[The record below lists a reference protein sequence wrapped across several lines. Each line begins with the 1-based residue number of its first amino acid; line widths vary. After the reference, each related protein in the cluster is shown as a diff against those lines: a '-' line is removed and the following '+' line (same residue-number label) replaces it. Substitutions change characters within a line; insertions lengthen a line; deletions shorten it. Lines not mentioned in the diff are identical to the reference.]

1 VRDITSLVDRLERLD
16 GASAPST
23 ALPILTFHGLDD
35 RSSVISFPPH
45 VFRRGLARLHER
57 GYRTASLA
65 EVATCL
71 RRGLPLPARTV
82 VITFDDGY
90 RSVYDEAFPVLRQ
103 YGMTATVFLTIGDSD
118 ASAPAGRLPALGG
131 REMLSWSEIREMH
144 ALGMEIGAHT
154 LTHPDLTRLPRARV
168 EVELRDSKDRIE
180 DALSAPVECF
190 AYPYGRFDAPSHE
203 LARQY
208 FSCACSDRLGC
219 VRADS
224 DPHALARVETYY
236 LRSDWLFDLVSTPR
250 LERYLRVRNLPR
262 TLRRMAQPA
271 AG

>member
-1 VRDITSLVDRLERLD
+1 VDRLEPLA

-23 ALPILTFHGLDD
+23 ALPILTFHGFDD
-35 RSSVISFPPH
+35 RSSVISFPPR
-45 VFRRGLARLHER
+45 VFRRGLARLLER
-57 GYRTASLA
+57 GYRTTSLA
-65 EVATCL
+65 AVAARL
-71 RRGLPLPARTV
+71 RHGLPLSAQTV

-103 YGMTATVFLTIGDSD
+103 YAMTATIFLTIGDSD
-118 ASAPAGRLPALGG
+118 GSVPAGRLPTLGE
-131 REMLSWSEIREMH
+131 REMLSWGEIREMH
-144 ALGMEIGAHT
+144 AAGMEVGAHT
-154 LTHPDLTRLPRARV
+154 LTHPDLTRLTRARV
-168 EVELRDSKDRIE
+168 EVELRDSKRGIE
-180 DALSAPVECF
+180 DALGGPVECF
-190 AYPYGRFDAPSHE
+190 AYPYGRFDAQSHE

-208 FSCACSDRLGC
+208 FSCACSDRLGV

-236 LRSDWLFDLVSTPR
+236 LRSDRLFDLVSTPR